1 MSINIE
7 CGQRL
12 KKCRLLSGYT
22 QEALGNKANYKKE
35 TVCMFERGKR
45 KLSVDAANNFAK
57 VLHVRADYLLCRDD
71 NIFPEEKTKSNTTNY
86 QKANCFDTLLNFY
99 NYELY
104 GIPEN
109 EDEASGIDM
118 LNIPMRLNKG
128 FIIKSPQ
135 NKLFYCPSNL
145 LDELIEDVMDYA
157 LMRLDK
163 RLLPQCHEPNDSELE
178 AAGLTPEGA
187 YVPPTLSLRHLK
199 IPDLNFLREF
209 SHSSTESKNNNS
221 TDYTEE

>member
-1 MSINIE
+1 
-7 CGQRL
+7 
-12 KKCRLLSGYT
+12 
-22 QEALGNKANYKKE
+22 
-35 TVCMFERGKR
+35 MFERGKR
-45 KLSVDAANNFAK
+45 KITVDAANKFAE
-57 VLHVRADYLLCRDD
+57 VLHVRADYLLCRDN
-71 NIFPEEKTKSNTTNY
+71 NIFPEEKTKSDTTNY

-104 GIPEN
+104 EIPEN
-109 EDEASGIDM
+109 EDEASGISI
-118 LNIPMRLNKG
+118 LNTPMRLSKG
-128 FIIKSPQ
+128 FIIKNPQ
-135 NKLFYCPSNL
+135 NKLFYCPNNQ

-199 IPDLNFLREF
+199 IPDLNFLQES
-209 SHSSTESKNNNS
+209 SHSSTENKNNNS
-221 TDYTEE
+221 NDYTEE